1 MCRTCCWNCY
11 NPATVRVLSTKV
23 IQGFCEWMFST
34 TKAANTRARDHPW
47 LPFLFPAT
55 THIRLITLCDQFLVD
70 RSGVVG
76 SIQAEVLRLLWCWLR
91 AADHQP
97 VEGSSEPTDIM
108 TIGSIHEQCQRN
120 SRSIRQETTFG
131 PLFAAISGVG
141 SGRGAGLQ
149 GLSSSLHPSLA
160 TPIGCL
166 ASRHTRSARPA
177 RLP

>member
-1 MCRTCCWNCY
+1 MASFHDPTTSSIARS
-11 NPATVRVLSTKV
+11 AL
-23 IQGFCEWMFST
+23 FFS
-34 TKAANTRARDHPW
+34 
-47 LPFLFPAT
+47 LLFPSTADVG
-55 THIRLITLCDQFLVD
+55 LLVACDQFLVD

-91 AADHQP
+91 AADQQP
-97 VEGSSEPTDIM
+97 VEGSTEPTDIM
-108 TIGSIHEQCQRN
+108 TIGSIHDQCQRN